1 MPNLR
6 KGKLFVCGFI
16 LMSSFFAIGYRTVSL
31 ANINKYNE
39 TTKVTKNNDTPSDI
53 IKKMVRGDIFDRNKN
68 VLATT
73 IHISSL
79 SINPQN
85 ILNKEETISKLKI
98 IFPSINETIL
108 LKKINTLKNYVNL
121 IREITPKE
129 HVDVLKAGIEG
140 IIIEK
145 NNKRIY
151 PSNSLASHILGNTDI
166 DGKGIAGVE
175 KSFENKLVNG
185 KNINL
190 SIHGGVQ
197 HILKTVLSQQIN
209 EFEAEGGAGII
220 MDANTGEIYAI
231 VSLPDYNANNYRKS
245 NEEQLFNKASKGT
258 YELGSTL
265 KLITAAIAFE
275 SGLVKEKDLFDVSK
289 PIKIS
294 SRTINDYHPLKL
306 AINIPEV
313 IVHSSNIGSA
323 MIAEIIGPDIQLKFL
338 KSLGLLDRIK
348 LEIPEI
354 SKPQVRN
361 DKKLLSTM
369 TISYG
374 HGISITPLHLS
385 MATSSII
392 NGGFKMNPTLIKNS
406 PKNNIKNRIFSNNT
420 SLKMKSIM
428 RLVVSDKYGTGK
440 KAEAAGYLV
449 GGKTGTADKVKKSGG
464 YFKNKNIV
472 AFTGGFPIN
481 EPKFVITVMIDNPKG
496 QKSSHGYSTAGWV
509 AAPVISKLVTRI
521 APILGINPKTDET
534 LAFTNQLLKY
544 KIRGDEL

>member
-16 LMSSFFAIGYRTVSL
+16 LMASFFTIGYRTISL
-31 ANINKYNE
+31 ANINKYDE
-39 TTKVTKNNDTPSDI
+39 TTKVIKNNHTQSYI
-53 IKKMVRGDIFDRNKN
+53 EKNVARGDIYDRNKN
-68 VLATT
+68 LLATT

-85 ILNKEETISKLKI
+85 ILNRKETISKLKI
-98 IFPSINETIL
+98 IFPSINEAIIL
-108 LKKINTLKNYVNL
+108 QKINTKKNHVNL
-121 IREITPKE
+121 LRAITPKE
-129 HVDVLKAGIEG
+129 HIEVLRAGIEG
-140 IIIEK
+140 IIVEQK
-145 NNKRIY
+145 NKRIY

-166 DGKGIAGVE
+166 DGKGTAGIE
-175 KSFENKLVNG
+175 KSFEDKLLNG
-185 KNINL
+185 QDVTL

-197 HILKTVLSQQIN
+197 HILKTVLSEQISK
-209 EFEAEGGAGII
+209 FEAEGGSGII
-220 MDANTGEIYAI
+220 MDANSGEIYALA
-231 VSLPDYNANNYRKS
+231 SLPDYNANNYRETSDIK
-245 NEEQLFNKASKGT
+245 LFNRASKGI

-265 KLITAAIAFE
+265 KLITAAVAYE
-275 SGLVKEKDLFDVSK
+275 SELVKETDLFDVSK

-306 AINIPEV
+306 AINIPEI

-323 MIAEIIGPDIQLKFL
+323 MIAEKIGPDIQLKFL
-338 KSLGLLDRIK
+338 KNLGFFDSVK

-354 SKPQVRN
+354 SKPQIIT
-361 DKKLLSTM
+361 DKKRLSTM

-374 HGISITPLHLS
+374 HGISITPVHL
-385 MATSSII
+385 ATATASII
-392 NGGFKMNPTLIKNS
+392 NGGFKSNPSLIKNS
-406 PKNNIKNRIFSNNT
+406 SKNNIKKRIFSEKT
-420 SLKMKSIM
+420 SLKMRSIM
-428 RLVVSDKYGTGK
+428 RLVVSNKYGTGK

-481 EPKFVITVMIDNPKG
+481 KPKFVITIMIDSPKN
-496 QKSSHGYSTAGWV
+496 QKLYGRSTAGYV
-509 AAPVISKLVTRI
+509 AAPVIKKIVTRI
-521 APILGINPKTDET
+521 APILGINPQNDES
-534 LAFTNQLLKY
+534 LVFTNQLFKY